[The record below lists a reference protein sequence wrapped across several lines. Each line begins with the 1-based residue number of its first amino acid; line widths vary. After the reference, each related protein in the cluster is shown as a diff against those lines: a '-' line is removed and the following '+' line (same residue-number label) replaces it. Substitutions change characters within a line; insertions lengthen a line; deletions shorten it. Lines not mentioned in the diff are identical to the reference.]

1 MERSR
6 LGIVIP
12 AYNEAAT
19 IASVVQGV
27 KDLGQPIVVN
37 DNSSDETAEL
47 AGNAGAVVVSH
58 EQNKGYDQALD
69 SGFQQAEK
77 IGCEYVV
84 TMDADGQH
92 DPSILGI
99 YINEM
104 DNGTDMVLGVRDRRQ
119 RIAEH
124 VFAWIAGL
132 LWGIDDPLCGMKGY
146 RMDVYR
152 KLGHFDSY
160 GSIGTELA
168 IYGVRSGYSF
178 VQVPVATRDRRGE
191 SRFGRAIK
199 GNYLILRAAMLSF
212 FLIRPVKA

>member
-1 MERSR
+1 M
-6 LGIVIP
+6 
-12 AYNEAAT
+12 
-19 IASVVQGV
+19 
-27 KDLGQPIVVN
+27 
-37 DNSSDETAEL
+37 
-47 AGNAGAVVVSH
+47 
-58 EQNKGYDQALD
+58 
-69 SGFQQAEK
+69 
-77 IGCEYVV
+77 
-84 TMDADGQH
+84 
-92 DPSILGI
+92 
-99 YINEM
+99 
-104 DNGTDMVLGVRDRRQ
+104 
-119 RIAEH
+119 
-124 VFAWIAGL
+124 

-178 VQVPVATRDRRGE
+178 VQVPVATRDRTGE